1 MEVGGRARLE
11 RNTRRQLTVSGVEA
25 HSAPPPL
32 ASKCNIARFGIFV
45 AALNRESFMFAG
57 EAIMSSLEISL
68 VTTAV
73 VFAGALL
80 GIALR
85 AVLPQSQ
92 LSGES
97 REVVKLGVGL
107 IATMAALVLGLL
119 IASAKSSFDT
129 ENAEL
134 TDMSSKIV
142 LLDRILAHYG
152 PDAKEARDVLRSSV
166 VGALDS
172 LSTETISA
180 PSQSGSS
187 SNGEVLYDQIQGL
200 SPKDDAQRSMQAQ
213 ALSIMVGVGQTRWLL
228 AAQKSNS
235 VSVPMLVVLVA
246 WLTIIFISFGLFA
259 PPNVTVVASLLVSAL
274 SVSGAIFLILELYS
288 PYAGLIHV
296 SGAPLRAALA
306 HLGQ

>member
-1 MEVGGRARLE
+1 
-11 RNTRRQLTVSGVEA
+11 VEA
-25 HSAPPPL
+25 HSALPPL

-129 ENAEL
+129 QNAEL

-172 LSTETISA
+172 LSTETISV

-259 PPNVTVVASLLVSAL
+259 PPNLTVVASLLVSAL

>member
-11 RNTRRQLTVSGVEA
+11 RNTRGQLTVSGVEA
-25 HSAPPPL
+25 HSAPSPL
-32 ASKCNIARFGIFV
+32 APKCNIARFGIFV
-45 AALNRESFMFAG
+45 AALNRETSMFAG

-73 VFAGALL
+73 VFGGALL

-92 LSGES
+92 LGGES

-129 ENAEL
+129 QSVEL

-142 LLDRILAHYG
+142 LLDSILAHYG
-152 PDAKEARDVLRSSV
+152 PDAKEARAVLRGSV

-172 LSTETISA
+172 LSTEPIA
-180 PSQSGSS
+180 VRSQSGSS

-200 SPKDDAQRSMQAQ
+200 SPKDDAQRSMQVQ
-213 ALSIMVGVGQTRWLL
+213 ALSIMVGVGQTRRLL
-228 AAQKSNS
+228 AAQKGN
-235 VSVPMLVVLVA
+235 
-246 WLTIIFISFGLFA
+246 
-259 PPNVTVVASLLVSAL
+259 

>member
-32 ASKCNIARFGIFV
+32 APKCNIARFGIFV

-129 ENAEL
+129 QNAEL

-172 LSTETISA
+172 LSTETISV

-187 SNGEVLYDQIQGL
+187 SKGEVLYDQIQGL

>member
-11 RNTRRQLTVSGVEA
+11 RNTRGQLTVSGVEA
-25 HSAPPPL
+25 HGAPPPL
-32 ASKCNIARFGIFV
+32 APKCNIARFGISV
-45 AALNRESFMFAG
+45 AALNRETSMFAG
-57 EAIMSSLEISL
+57 EAIMSSLEIGL

-73 VFAGALL
+73 VFGGALL

-92 LSGES
+92 LGGES
-97 REVVKLGVGL
+97 REVVQLGVGL

-119 IASAKSSFDT
+119 VASAKSSFDT
-129 ENAEL
+129 QSVEP

-142 LLDRILAHYG
+142 LLDSILAHYG
-152 PDAKEARDVLRSSV
+152 PDAKEARAVLRGSV

-172 LSTETISA
+172 LSTEPIA
-180 PSQSGSS
+180 VRSQSGSS

-200 SPKDDAQRSMQAQ
+200 SPKDDAQRSMQVQ

-228 AAQKSNS
+228 AAQKGNS

-246 WLTIIFISFGLFA
+246 WLTIIFIGFGLFA

-306 HLGQ
+306 HQGQ

>member
-1 MEVGGRARLE
+1 
-11 RNTRRQLTVSGVEA
+11 
-25 HSAPPPL
+25 
-32 ASKCNIARFGIFV
+32 
-45 AALNRESFMFAG
+45 MFAG

-68 VTTAV
+68 VTMAV
-73 VFAGALL
+73 VFGGALL
-80 GIALR
+80 GITLR

-97 REVVKLGVGL
+97 REVVKLGMGL

-129 ENAEL
+129 QNAEL

-152 PDAKEARDVLRSSV
+152 PDAKEARDALRSSV

-172 LSTETISA
+172 LSAKSFA
-180 PSQSGSS
+180 VPSQSGSVP
-187 SNGEVLYDQIQGL
+187 NGEVLYDKIQGL

-228 AAQKSNS
+228 AAQKGNS

-259 PPNVTVVASLLVSAL
+259 PRNATVVASLLVSAL
-274 SVSGAIFLILELYS
+274 SVSGAVFLILEMYS
-288 PYAGLIHV
+288 PYAGMIHV